1 MWYIIYLEVQFMA
14 IEKTKFN
21 KYRIQVRTGHKAR
34 LKSLKK
40 KDFLTPKETK
50 ERESIIKIL
59 TRPNGRVLEQRRS
72 ANAVH
77 LWQAKEISKAFTEAA
92 EYEALGQKVPED
104 LLVFETCPEK
114 DQFIEETAF
123 VLATVGGMKPEVI
136 SQMDFE
142 LFCAQAD
149 INLDWIDKLNVS
161 FETLKEAAINL
172 CSVDAERIGFKNKK
186 FLFIGAPKTITSSLT
201 FLRCLKTMAK
211 DLKVDGIVTTGPWI
225 KTIFLNKQSQFVE
238 IPKELK
244 DLVSEF
250 NFYAMRSHKD
260 RIERMQSLKAI
271 GIKFLRGIEREH
283 FSITGLSFH
292 TASSNDQLK
301 RFEYENTDKD
311 LLCNTSY
318 VAARSQARMNGEYRV
333 ILGSGSSGIN
343 TPRSRHWS
351 NAYDSQLFNSS
362 IRDSIGGHVLQFD
375 QGERL
380 YPTTFR
386 FEDKYSSIYYGGKV
400 YTPTK
405 VIDANMHVILTDFH
419 VLSHSETGFWA
430 FIDFL
435 KTNKSKIKSLTLN
448 GDFFS
453 NKVISHHQD
462 KDIRMQAKMKSKG
475 MSFIKE
481 ISIARDYLCRIV
493 KELPP
498 GTIKYFKMGN
508 HEKNSIDKFLSKATN
523 HFLDDMM
530 NLDILLGLTA
540 NDFQIIENKDLHHI
554 GDATIIHGN
563 ELQNAEARKLAGP
576 KLIRGHSH
584 LLDIGTHGVTLPGM
598 EEPGKADYLPTKYVK
613 WAIGWGVATEY
624 KGVTSLPHPMLVR
637 HGKYFN
643 FAKVKKI
650 KTKKL
655 SHSKTLA
662 VEYKINF

>member
-1 MWYIIYLEVQFMA
+1 MA

-59 TRPNGRVLEQRRS
+59 TRPNGRLFEQRRS

-77 LWQAKEISKAFTEAA
+77 LWQAKEIEKAFLLAAKHEAT
-92 EYEALGQKVPED
+92 GMKVPED
-104 LLVFETCPEK
+104 LLVFDTCPEK

-136 SQMDFE
+136 TQMDFE

-161 FETLKEAAINL
+161 FDILKEAAINL

-201 FLRCLKTMAK
+201 FLRCLKTMAA
-211 DLKVDGIVTTGPWI
+211 DLKVDGIITTGPWI
-225 KTIFLNKQSQFVE
+225 KTIFLNKQSKFVE

-244 DLVSEF
+244 ELVSEF
-250 NFYAMRSHKD
+250 NFYAMRSNKD
-260 RIERMQSLKAI
+260 KIDRMQPLKAI
-271 GIKFLRGIEREH
+271 GIKFLRGIDREH
-283 FSITGLSFH
+283 FSITGLAFH
-292 TASSNDQLK
+292 TASNIDQLK
-301 RFEYENTDKD
+301 RFEYENSSKD
-311 LLCNTSY
+311 ILCNTSY
-318 VAARSQARMNGEYRV
+318 VAARSQARMKGEYRLL
-333 ILGSGSSGIN
+333 IGSGSSGVN
-343 TPRSRHWS
+343 TPRSRHWAT
-351 NAYDSQLFNSS
+351 AYDSQLFNSNV
-362 IRDSIGGHVLQFD
+362 RDNIGGHVLQFD
-375 QGERL
+375 QEERL

-386 FEDKYSSIYYGGKV
+386 FEEKYNSIYYGGKV

-405 VIDANMHVILTDFH
+405 IIDANMHVVLTDFH
-419 VLSHSETGFWA
+419 VLSHSEAGFWA
-430 FIDFL
+430 FIDFI
-435 KTNKSKIKSLTLN
+435 KNNKNRIKSLTLN

-462 KDIRMQAKMKSKG
+462 KNIKLQAEMKAQG

-481 ISIARDYLCRIV
+481 ISIARDYMCRIV
-493 KELPP
+493 KELSPD
-498 GTIKYFKMGN
+498 TARYFKMGN

-530 NLDILLGLTA
+530 NLDTLLGLTA
-540 NDFQIIENKDLHHI
+540 NNFKIIENKELHHI

-598 EEPGKADYLPTKYVK
+598 EEPDQANYLPTKYVK
-613 WAIGWGVATEY
+613 WAIGWGVSTEY

-637 HGKYFN
+637 HGKYFD
-643 FAKVKKI
+643 FHKVKKI
-650 KTKKL
+650 KIKKL
-655 SHSKTLA
+655 IHSKTLT
-662 VEYKINF
+662 VEYKINI